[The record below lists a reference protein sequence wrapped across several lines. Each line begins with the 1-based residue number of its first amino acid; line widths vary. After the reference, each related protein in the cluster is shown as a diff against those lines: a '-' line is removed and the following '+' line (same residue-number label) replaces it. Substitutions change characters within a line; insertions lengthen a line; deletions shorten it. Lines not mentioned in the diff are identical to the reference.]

1 MGELSPPDSYNM
13 ITSAASTTA
22 VHVSCSPTNQTV
34 CLNIATS
41 KLLAIASILPIGS
54 LRKLALSAFSSLRTT
69 LSSLRKLSIS
79 ALVASCSPALEKDST
94 IASACSFASPVA
106 SMRRIALAVSIRKLT
121 AMQSS
126 NRVRN
131 FAHDQPINSCSPV
144 EQRSYEY
151 QRAFAVEIVD

>member
-1 MGELSPPDSYNM
+1 MSPPDSYSM
-13 ITSAASTTA
+13 ITSVASTTA
-22 VHVSCSPTNQTV
+22 VHVSCSPTTHTV

-41 KLLAIASILPIGS
+41 KLLAIASILAIGS

-69 LSSLRKLSIS
+69 FSSLRKFSIS
-79 ALVASCSPALEKDST
+79 PLVASCSPALEKDST

-106 SMRRIALAVSIRKLT
+106 SMRRIALAVSIRKLV

-126 NRVRN
+126 NCVRN
-131 FAHDQPINSCSPV
+131 FAHDQSVNSCSPV
-144 EQRSYEY
+144 EQGWYEH